1 MALPLPPGLLTRYFF
16 SRFLTNKLFSCLVVF
31 QAVQAGHP
39 GRTFANTRRELKD
52 RCILGNLPPD
62 ASMLG
67 DDAWGQSLAESLP
80 CAGVSTP
87 SKGMDAIAC
96 AHGQCIWGIES
107 CTAIVVSDSQGSFP
121 QRHQK
126 FLCGEGHAC
135 VDCGV
140 SQRSSADSGKS
151 FACVLHLAFIVFPRT
166 TARQMPGNCMASALQ
181 LNGNCIAIAW

>member
-1 MALPLPPGLLTRYFF
+1 MPSKRIDVLVPRCPASEWMQLLAESLPRAGASTPSKGMQGNARNCLL
-16 SRFLTNKLFSCLVVF
+16 KACHVLV
-31 QAVQAGHP
+31 P
-39 GRTFANTRRELKD
+39 
-52 RCILGNLPPD
+52 RCP
-62 ASMLG
+62 ASEWMQL
-67 DDAWGQSLAESLP
+67 LAESLP

-181 LNGNCIAIAW
+181 LNGNCIATAW